1 MGTCEWNAFDEGDV
15 VVRIGIIS
23 AELQKLVVK
32 SAEPAFFEPA
42 TAVERT
48 AARSTFSAPYDP
60 PRADAVSGAPTRAV
74 PASFDKSFH
83 LTSFDLRGSSKV
95 YPPSSAPNGM
105 V

>member
-1 MGTCEWNAFDEGDV
+1 

-23 AELQKLVVK
+23 PELQKLVVK

-48 AARSTFSAPYDP
+48 TARSTFSASCDP

-83 LTSFDLRGSSKV
+83 LTSFDPFDYTQLMSGAFAARESRLRSMTYRMGL
-95 YPPSSAPNGM
+95 
-105 V
+105 